1 MHENMNRI
9 SVLLAEDHVVVR
21 EGFRALLELDGSAE
35 VVAEAT
41 NGRQAVELSRQHRP
55 AIVLMDISM
64 PELNG
69 FEAARQ
75 IIQAVPGAKLI
86 MLSAHDDDAYVDQV
100 IAMGVSGYL
109 IKQSSSKMLIKA
121 IQEVMKG
128 NKFFSPSIAKRL
140 RERTKKLPNHAG
152 NLKVKNVKLSRRE
165 SETLQLIAEGRAN
178 KQIAADLG
186 IGIKTVEKHRHNLM
200 AKLDIHDTAGLT
212 RHAISTGIISV
223 PLQMKVG
230 QASTRPPSK

>member
-1 MHENMNRI
+1 M
-9 SVLLAEDHVVVR
+9 VVR

-41 NGRQAVELSRQHRP
+41 NGRQAVELSRQHCP
-55 AIVLMDISM
+55 ALVLMDIGM

-140 RERTKKLPNHAG
+140 RERTKQSPNHAG
-152 NLKVKNVKLSRRE
+152 NLKKKNIKLSPRE
-165 SETLQLIAEGRAN
+165 METLQLIAEGKAN

-212 RHAISTGIISV
+212 RYAISSGIIE
-223 PLQMKVG
+223 LAIQMK
-230 QASTRPPSK
+230 SE